1 MGVKMS
7 KKPTSTPDKSSI
19 LKQYEDTKRKH
30 KAQKKRFYNYL
41 NKHVVSCTMA
51 SKALRIE
58 QKCLTR
64 YKRQLEKNGSL
75 WQVFKHK
82 CKHTN
87 RRVWYITTN
96 LELIPLSNQIKLF

>member
-1 MGVKMS
+1 MS
-7 KKPTSTPDKSSI
+7 NKRKATPRKSSI

-41 NKHVVSCTMA
+41 KTHLVSCTMV

-64 YKRQLEKNGSL
+64 YKRQFEKCGIL
-75 WQVFKHK
+75 WQAKK
-82 CKHTN
+82 DRCKHTN
-87 RRVWYITTN
+87 RLVWYLTTN
-96 LELIPLSNQIKLF
+96 PELIPIDKQFKLF

>member
-1 MGVKMS
+1 MS
-7 KKPTSTPDKSSI
+7 NHSNKTPNKSSI

-41 NKHVVSCTMA
+41 KNHVVSCTMA

-75 WQVFKHK
+75 WQVFKHQ

-96 LELIPLSNQIKLF
+96 LELIPQSQQTKLF

>member
-1 MGVKMS
+1 MS
-7 KKPTSTPDKSSI
+7 KKPSKTPDKSSI
-19 LKQYEDTKRKH
+19 FSQYEDTKRKH

-41 NKHVVSCTMA
+41 KKRIVSCTMA

-64 YKRQLEKNGSL
+64 YKRQLEKKGLL
-75 WQVFKHK
+75 WQVFKHQ

-96 LELIPLSNQIKLF
+96 LELIPKSQQTKLF